1 MRGQGRLL
9 ADFCIIFGDITGLME
24 KFASG
29 VSPQPISAQGLT
41 QGLTQGL

>member
-1 MRGQGRLL
+1 MQGQGRLL

-24 KFASG
+24 KFG
-29 VSPQPISAQGLT
+29 VSPQPVST

>member
-1 MRGQGRLL
+1 MQGQGRLR
-9 ADFCIIFGDITGLME
+9 ADFCIIFGDIAGLME

-29 VSPQPISAQGLT
+29 VSPQPIST